1 MTAERATRPFFA
13 TDPVTLA
20 KKLIGQTLVRVLDDG
35 TRLAGVIVE
44 TEAYLGGRDKAAHS
58 YKLHRSARNEPM
70 YQQPGAAYVYFT
82 YGMHH
87 CFNVVA
93 GRVDEPVAVLIR
105 ALEPTEGE
113 SLIRLNRAR
122 GDERRADAFRTTDLC
137 SGPGK
142 ICQALRIDCSMNGA
156 DLAQNPSLFIL
167 RTKPRRVADT
177 RLTNTARVGVGS
189 AGRWGSRRLRWYLTA
204 SPHVSAR

>member
-1 MTAERATRPFFA
+1 M
-13 TDPVTLA
+13 
-20 KKLIGQTLVRVLDDG
+20 KSLVSGPTVDVARGLLGALLEHDSPQGRTVGRV
-35 TRLAGVIVE
+35 VE
-44 TEAYLGGRDKAAHS
+44 TEAYLARGDGASHSHRGPTERNASMFLAAGH
-58 YKLHRSARNEPM
+58 
-70 YQQPGAAYVYFT
+70 AYVYRI